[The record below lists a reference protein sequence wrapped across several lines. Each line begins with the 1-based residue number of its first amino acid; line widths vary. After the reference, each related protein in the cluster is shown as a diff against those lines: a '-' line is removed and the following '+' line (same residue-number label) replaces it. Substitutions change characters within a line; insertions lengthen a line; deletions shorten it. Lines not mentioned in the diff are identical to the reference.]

1 MTATGSATNWRSAAA
16 CLLAD
21 PDLFFPISSAGPA
34 ERQIARAKTICAGC
48 QVRRECLEFALS
60 QGLAYGIWGGTTPED
75 RQRDRRRKRRAAA
88 AAAKR
93 NVAACPARP
102 FRPAGGSYRRAS
114 QRSMQA
120 SSSSVSTGL
129 VT

>member
-34 ERQIARAKTICAGC
+34 ERQITRAKTICGGC
-48 QVRRECLEFALS
+48 AVREKCLEFALS
-60 QGLAYGIWGGTTPED
+60 HELSYGIWGGTTPED

-93 NVAACPARP
+93 TVAA
-102 FRPAGGSYRRAS
+102 
-114 QRSMQA
+114 
-120 SSSSVSTGL
+120 
-129 VT
+129 